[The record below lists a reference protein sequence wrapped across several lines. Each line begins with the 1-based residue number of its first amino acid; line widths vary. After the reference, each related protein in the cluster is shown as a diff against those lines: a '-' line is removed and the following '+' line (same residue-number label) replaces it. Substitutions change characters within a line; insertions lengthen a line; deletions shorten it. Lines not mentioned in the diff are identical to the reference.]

1 MANVEVLLPAAALVI
16 ALGTLLLVA
25 GLRRDLRERQ
35 VEVDGDRLEL
45 ALDRTLSD
53 IDFETTVHD
62 IEKHAGE
69 LRDLHG
75 NIEDMLRAPRERG
88 AFGEQQLEVLLS
100 DHLPPD
106 MYGVREQVVEGKAP
120 DAHVRS
126 SAGLICIDAKFP
138 LDNYEKFVRADDEA
152 EAEQFS
158 RQFARDVETQLD
170 KIASDYVRPEAG
182 TADFAFAFIPAES
195 VYYHLV
201 TEEYELVRSYTAK
214 GVQVVSPLTFGH
226 KLELIKADVN
236 AQKLTERAEEV
247 RGRLQNLAAGF
258 EGVEEEWETLL
269 RHVRNAEKK
278 ARDVEAAYDNLR
290 AEFDRIDRPTVER
303 KGESDE
309 PSVRADGDRR
319 EP

>member
-75 NIEDMLRAPRERG
+75 NIENMLRAPRERG

-106 MYGVREQVVEGKAP
+106 MFGIREQVIDGKAP

-138 LDNYEKFVRADDEA
+138 LDNYERYLHADDEA
-152 EAEQFS
+152 EAE
-158 RQFARDVETQLD
+158 RYRREFAANVEAQLE
-170 KIASDYVRPEAG
+170 KIRTDYVRPEAG
-182 TADFAFAFIPAES
+182 TADFAFAFVPAES

-201 TEEYELVRSYTAK
+201 TEEYELLRSYTTK

-236 AQKLTERAEEV
+236 ARKLTEQAEEV
-247 RGRLQNLAAGF
+247 RNRLQGLTAAF
-258 EGVEEEWETLL
+258 EEVEDEWETFY
-269 RHVRNAEKK
+269 RHLRNAKGR
-278 ARDVEAAYDNLR
+278 ADDVNAAYGRLR
-290 AEFDRIDRPTVER
+290 AEFDRIDRPTI
-303 KGESDE
+303 ES
-309 PSVRADGDRR
+309 GDDD
-319 EP
+319 

>member
-25 GLRRDLRERQ
+25 GLRRDLRGRQ

-45 ALDRTLSD
+45 ALDRTLSN

-69 LRDLHG
+69 LRNLHG

-106 MYGVREQVVEGKAP
+106 MFGVREQVVEGKAP

-138 LDNYEKFVRADDEA
+138 LDNYEKFIHADDA
-152 EAEQFS
+152 ESEQF
-158 RQFARDVETQLD
+158 RRAFAANVETQLQ
-170 KIASDYVRPEAG
+170 KIQADYVRPEVG
-182 TADFAFAFIPAES
+182 TADFAFAFVPAES

-201 TEEYELVRSYTAK
+201 TEEYELLKSYTAK

-236 AQKLTERAEEV
+236 ARKLTEQAEEV
-247 RGRLQNLAAGF
+247 RGRLQALSAGF
-258 EGVEEEWETLL
+258 ETVEEEWETLF

-278 ARDVEAAYDNLR
+278 ARDVEAAYDTLR
-290 AEFDRIDRPTVER
+290 AEFDRIDRPAI
-303 KGESDE
+303 KS
-309 PSVRADGDRR
+309 GDDD
-319 EP
+319 